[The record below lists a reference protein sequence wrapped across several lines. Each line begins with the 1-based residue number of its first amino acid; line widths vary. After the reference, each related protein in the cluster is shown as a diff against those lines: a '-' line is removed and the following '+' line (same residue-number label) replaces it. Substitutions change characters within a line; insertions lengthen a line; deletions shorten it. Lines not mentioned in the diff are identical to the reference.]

1 MAQATIDTE
10 HMPSESGSVAQ
21 HPAKKSFWRVFVSRN
36 KAGTFGLVVI
46 ALILLVSF
54 LGPLFM
60 TGPNRTQVA
69 SIYEGPSM
77 DHPLGFDYRG
87 RDIFHQIVNGGR
99 SLILVA
105 TMAAVLS
112 TFVAITFGAL
122 AAMLGGRFN
131 AAVLTITDVVLTIP
145 QIILLGVLAAFVR
158 LDSPFLLA
166 LILAITGWPTLL
178 LSVRSQVLSLKERE
192 FVEAARMLDLG
203 LPRILFREVLPNMAS
218 YIIINF
224 VFAMTGAIYGQVI
237 LYFLGLVSLSG
248 DNWGLMIQEAYR
260 QGAVFSPDSMLGLLA
275 PIFMIVMLLW
285 SLTLVARSLEDVFNP
300 RIMTSR
306 CHPNPS
312 LNLLDLKP
320 GGTW

>member
-10 HMPSESGSVAQ
+10 HMPAATGAATKGVRSS
-21 HPAKKSFWRVFVSRN
+21 SFWRAFVSRN
-36 KAGTFGLVVI
+36 KLGTFGFVVI
-46 ALILLVSF
+46 VLILLLAL

-60 TGPNRTQVA
+60 SGPNRTQVDK
-69 SIYEGPSM
+69 IYAQPSW

-87 RDIFHQIVNGGR
+87 RDIWHQIVNGGQ

-105 TMAAVLS
+105 TIAALIS
-112 TFVAITFGAL
+112 TFIAITFGAL
-122 AAMLGGRFN
+122 AALLGGKTN
-131 AAVLTITDVVLTIP
+131 AIVLTITDVVLTIP
-145 QIILLGVLAAFVR
+145 QIILLGVLAAFIR

-166 LILAITGWPTLL
+166 LILAATGWPTLL
-178 LSVRSQVLSLKERE
+178 LAVRSQVLSLKERE

-224 VFAMTGAIYGQVI
+224 VFAMTSAIYGQVI

-260 QGAVFSPDSMLGLLA
+260 QGAVFSPKSVLGLLA

-300 RIMTSR
+300 RLR
-306 CHPNPS
+306 EA
-312 LNLLDLKP
+312 
-320 GGTW
+320 